1 MSFWARCRLVGGAAA
16 IRAVGLPA
24 WSLRRYGWLPTVLT
38 YHGVHDGSL
47 LPEHSRY
54 STKHVDVRDLRRQLM
69 WLKRRYDVVSLA
81 EVEKAIRTGDRS
93 RRRAAVTFD
102 DGYENNFT
110 VAWPVLKELGV
121 PATLF
126 VTVDVVENQRPYD
139 HDRVEL
145 ALRSTDRKNI
155 SLAANGRHKT
165 YSLDSPQSRS
175 RAIYDLKAWLSRL
188 PHAEAHTLREQ
199 LLGQCWCDRFVTENR
214 IAYQPL
220 TWGQVGCLADEGMEI
235 ASHTLSHP
243 HLAQA
248 ADDQIRVEL
257 AESRRRLEARIGK
270 PVTRLSYPHGSFD
283 ARVARI
289 AEQTGYTSAYTS
301 NQWFAGESP
310 GLFAVPRISVSSAAS
325 FGLFIVTTTR
335 ALMAVG
341 RGNSTSNPAEA

>member
-1 MSFWARCRLVGGAAA
+1 MNFWSRCRLFGGAAA
-16 IRAVGLPA
+16 IRAIGLPE
-24 WSLRRYGWLPTVLT
+24 WSIRHYGWLPTVLT

-47 LPEHSRY
+47 PQEHDLY
-54 STKHVDVRDLRRQLM
+54 STKHVDVREFRRQLM

-81 EVEKAIRTGDRS
+81 EVEAAIRTGDRT
-93 RRRAAVTFD
+93 RRRAAITFD
-102 DGYENNFT
+102 DGYENNLT
-110 VAWPVLKELGV
+110 VAWPVLKELDL

-145 ALRSTDRKNI
+145 ALRCTDQRRV
-155 SLAANGRHKT
+155 SLASNGRREE
-165 YSLDSPQSRS
+165 YSLDSPESRS
-175 RAIYDLKAWLSRL
+175 LAIYDLKAWLSRL

-199 LLGQCWCDRFVTENR
+199 LLAQCWKDRFVEENR

-220 TWGQVGCLADEGMEI
+220 TWAQVGRLADEGMEI

-243 HLAQA
+243 HLARA
-248 ADDQIRVEL
+248 SDDQIHVEL
-257 AESRRRLEARIGK
+257 AESRRRLEVRTGK

-301 NQWFAGESP
+301 NHWFSGENP
-310 GLFAVPRISVSSAAS
+310 DLFAVPRISVGSAAS
-325 FGLFIVTTTR
+325 FSLFVVITTR

-341 RGNSTSNPAEA
+341 RGQSTLNSAEA